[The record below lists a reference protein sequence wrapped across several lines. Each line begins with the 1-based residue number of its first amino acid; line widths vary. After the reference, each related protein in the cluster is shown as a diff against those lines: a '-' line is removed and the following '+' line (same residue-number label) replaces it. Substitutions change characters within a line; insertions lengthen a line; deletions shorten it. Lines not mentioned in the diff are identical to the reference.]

1 MGGFVKTGFVGT
13 EDALTEKIIGV
24 FYQVFNE
31 LGYGF
36 AESVYCRAMAI
47 ALAQSGFQV
56 GTEVAVPV
64 AFRGENVGVFRCD
77 LMVERKII
85 LELKVAD
92 QISKAYEAQLLHY
105 LKASLIEVGLIL
117 SFGESPKFRRMEF
130 RNDRKQAGIG
140 PVLIPS

>member
-1 MGGFVKTGFVGT
+1 MGKSAFVGT
-13 EDALTEKIIGV
+13 EDALTERIIGV

-47 ALAQSGFQV
+47 ALTQSGLQV
-56 GTEVAVPV
+56 GSEVAVPV
-64 AFRGENVGVFRCD
+64 SFRGENVGVFRCD

-85 LELKVAD
+85 LELKIAD

-105 LKASLIEVGLIL
+105 LKASPVEVGLIL
-117 SFGESPKFRRMEF
+117 SFGETPKFRRMEF
-130 RNDRKQAGIG
+130 RNDRKQAGVG
-140 PVLIPS
+140 SVLIPS

>member
-1 MGGFVKTGFVGT
+1 MKTAFVGT
-13 EDALTEKIIGV
+13 EDALTERIIGV

-47 ALAQSGFQV
+47 ALEQGGLQV
-56 GTEVAVPV
+56 GAEVAVPV
-64 AFRGENVGVFRCD
+64 SFRGENVGIFRCD
-77 LMVERKII
+77 LKVERKII
-85 LELKVAD
+85 LELKIAD

-117 SFGESPKFRRMEF
+117 SFGESPKFFRIEF
-130 RNDRKQAGIG
+130 PNDRKRAGIG
-140 PVLIPS
+140 SVLIPS